1 MYLISF
7 PKILVQVRERK
18 IVILVKYVLCCLNLT
33 SQLQLGETFSVNKIQ
48 AEIVF
53 LSKCIWQKL
62 LVGDRIVTSL
72 ESTCKYI
79 SDVFVTLTLSERT
92 FLQ

>member
-33 SQLQLGETFSVNKIQ
+33 TQLQLEETFSVNKIQ

-53 LSKCIWQKL
+53 PSKCIWQKF
-62 LVGDRIVTSL
+62 LVGDWGL
-72 ESTCKYI
+72 
-79 SDVFVTLTLSERT
+79 
-92 FLQ
+92 